1 MAVLRW
7 LRAVMVMV
15 MVLVALAPAAPVANA
30 AEPVRIGIDA
40 EFGLNGSTSA
50 QAIERGVAI
59 ATAEINATGGV
70 LGGRPLEIVKRDNRS
85 VPARSH
91 ENLIEL
97 AAMPELVAVFC
108 GRYSPVV
115 LENLDLVHQL
125 GLVLLDP
132 WAAADGIADNGYQPN
147 YVFRLSLRD
156 RWAMPAMMRHAAQ
169 KGANRIGVLAPNTG
183 WGRSGVAAIERNAGP
198 GMPIVAGVAWYN
210 WGDKSLV
217 RPYVELLRKG
227 AQAVLF
233 IANDAE
239 GAVLIREVAAM
250 PENERLPLIMH
261 WGVTGGTLVQS
272 AAGALGKLDLS
283 VVQTFSFLTAE
294 PRRVARFMERWE
306 ALYGPTRPDTIQSP
320 VGVAHAYDLTHILAR
335 AIDLAG
341 STDRAQVR
349 AALERVREHDGLVR
363 RYAPPF
369 TAADHD
375 ALRAENVFMAGFRP
389 DGTVVPLA
397 PLRGRVAGGGAR

>member
-7 LRAVMVMV
+7 LRAV
-15 MVLVALAPAAPVANA
+15 MVLVALAPAAPVAHA

-50 QAIERGVAI
+50 QAIEQGIAVAV
-59 ATAEINATGGV
+59 AEINAAGGV
-70 LGGRPLEIVKRDNRS
+70 LGGRPLAIVKRDNRS

-97 AAMPELVAVFC
+97 AAMPDLVAVFC

-169 KGANRIGVLAPNTG
+169 KGASRIGVLAPNTG
-183 WGRSGVAAIERNAGP
+183 WGRSGIAAIERNAGP

-272 AAGALGKLDLS
+272 TAGALDKLDLS
-283 VVQTFSFLTAE
+283 VVQTFSFLNAE
-294 PRRVARFMERWE
+294 PRRVARFMERWQ
-306 ALYGPTRPDTIQSP
+306 ALYGPTRPDAIQSP

-335 AIDLAG
+335 AVDLAG

-389 DGTVVPLA
+389 DGTVVPLP

>member
-1 MAVLRW
+1 MAVFGW
-7 LRAVMVMV
+7 LRGLGFQALVMWM
-15 MVLVALAPAAPVANA
+15 ALASAANA
-30 AEPVRIGIDA
+30 AETVRIGIDA
-40 EFGLNGSTSA
+40 EFGLTGSTSA

-59 ATAEINATGGV
+59 AVAEINAAGGV
-70 LGGRPLEIVKRDNRS
+70 LGGRPLEVVTRDNRS
-85 VPARSH
+85 VPARSR
-91 ENLIEL
+91 ENLTEL
-97 AAMPELVAVFC
+97 AAMPNLVAVFC

-132 WAAADGIADNGYQPN
+132 WASADGIADNGYQPN

-156 RWAMPAMMRHAAQ
+156 RWAMPAMMRHAAR

-198 GMPIVAGVAWYN
+198 GMPIVAGVSWYN
-210 WGDKSLV
+210 WGDKSLA

-233 IANDAE
+233 IANDSE

-250 PENERLPLIMH
+250 PANERLPLIMH
-261 WGVTGGTLVQS
+261 WGVTGGSLSQS
-272 AAGALGKLDLS
+272 AGDALGVLDLS
-283 VVQTFSFLTAE
+283 VVQTFSFLNAE
-294 PRRVARFMERWE
+294 PRRLARFMERWQ
-306 ALYGPTRPDTIQSP
+306 ALYGPTQPDAIAAP

-335 AIDLAG
+335 AIELAG
-341 STDRAQVR
+341 SADRVQVR

-369 TAADHD
+369 SAADHD
-375 ALRAENVFMAGFRP
+375 ALRADNVFMAGFRP
-389 DGTVVPLA
+389 DGAVVPLPSVRNKTA
-397 PLRGRVAGGGAR
+397 AGGGR